1 MNDNQVIR
9 QVIAVLNTGL
19 PALGVNGVLVTR
31 SYQPRQNGVPTGPA
45 LFLSKISAPRY
56 GFPGR
61 RDVYNAQRGDFD
73 HTESTW
79 RTPTWQVDGL
89 STQDPRNLDQLTASD
104 IVEAAA
110 DVLQQS
116 STRNALLQQ
125 KIGIQRITNIRENY
139 FIDDR
144 ERHEQRP
151 SFDFT
156 LTYRRE
162 FTTTVPPVT
171 SFTCKVRRTC

>member
-1 MNDNQVIR
+1 MNDNQVLLILLP
-9 QVIAVLNTGL
+9 ILNSGMVS
-19 PALGVNGVLVTR
+19 LGVTGVVIKQ
-31 SYQPRQNGVPTGPA
+31 SYQPRGNGVETDPA
-45 LFLSKISAPRY
+45 LYLHKIRAPRY

-61 RDVYNAQRGDFD
+61 KDTYNQNTETFD
-73 HTESTW
+73 HTESIW
-79 RTPTWQVDGL
+79 RTPSWQVDGL
-89 STQDPRNLDQLTASD
+89 STQDPANINQLTASD

-116 STRNALLQQ
+116 RTREALLQDN
-125 KIGIQRITNIRENY
+125 IGIERITEIRELY
-139 FIDDR
+139 FTDDR

-162 FTTTVPPVT
+162 FPSTVQPVNDHT
-171 SFTCKVRRTC
+171 LKIRRLC

>member
-1 MNDNQVIR
+1 MNDNQVLQALLPILS
-9 QVIAVLNTGL
+9 AGL
-19 PALGVNGVLVTR
+19 VTLGVTGVVIKQ
-31 SYQPRQNGVPTGPA
+31 SYQPRQVGVEVGPA
-45 LFLSKISAPRY
+45 LYLHKIMAPRY

-61 RDVYNAQRGDFD
+61 HDVFNTMTNTFD
-73 HTESTW
+73 HVENTW

-89 STQDPRNLDQLTASD
+89 STQNPSDIAQLTASD

-116 STRNALLQQ
+116 STRNALLMEN
-125 KIGIQRITNIRENY
+125 IGIERITTIRESY

-162 FTTTVPPVT
+162 FSSTVPPVL
-171 SFTCKVRRTC
+171 SQLGNVRRI